1 MQKCTVWGWQ
11 YIYSLLQSM
20 NQILWYERHVESFS
34 LTTWHQPWFLSLS
47 LWLSFYKRKHSEYCW
62 SRTLIFFLTPF
73 SGKSSEIPPCCVCSV
88 KTIHPKDMRRR
99 EPGWL
104 GSKLSLGSGW
114 KRGKTRHQ
122 DVDEKRRRS
131 DAEDAEERLM
141 PKEAWWKNGFPGE
154 QTEPLLAFH
163 WGAKAWVTEE
173 EEKRCWQMLAGVLA
187 GDRRSILPSVE
198 HLLCK
203 AIGWWNT
210 QFSGAT
216 FCIFANLLLVML
228 FLFHNSVPRLIWRKH
243 NWILYCQIFL
253 SPDKALYLYSTTG
266 TSKDRVCCK
275 GIVGRSCW
283 SPGFPSCSAPR
294 SSSWR
299 RGWTAAGSRW
309 SRNWQ
314 GPTRTQTVSDLV

>member
-1 MQKCTVWGWQ
+1 MTIHIFFIAK
-11 YIYSLLQSM
+11 
-20 NQILWYERHVESFS
+20 HESNFVIWK
-34 LTTWHQPWFLSLS
+34 TC
-47 LWLSFYKRKHSEYCW
+47 R
-62 SRTLIFFLTPF
+62 IFFLDYMAPAMVFVLILMIILLQEEAFRVLLVTDPNF
-73 SGKSSEIPPCCVCSV
+73 
-88 KTIHPKDMRRR
+88 
-99 EPGWL
+99 L
-104 GSKLSLGSGW
+104 
-114 KRGKTRHQ
+114 
-122 DVDEKRRRS
+122 S
-131 DAEDAEERLM
+131 DAFLRQKQWNTPLLCLLREDHP
-141 PKEAWWKNGFPGE
+141 PKGHEKKGTWLVGE
-154 QTEPLLAFH
+154 QTEPRLWMKTRQNQASGCRREEEAIGCGGCGGAVDAKGGMVEKWIPRGANWASAWLPL
-163 WGAKAWVTEE
+163 GAKAWVTEE

-187 GDRRSILPSVE
+187 GDRRSILPSDE

-203 AIGWWNT
+203 AIGWWNN

-216 FCIFANLLLVML
+216 FCIFENLLLVML